1 MPTDLERYQQS
12 AGKFDPDQ
20 AMDTFRRSHMVSG
33 TLLAVAA
40 HVLLVGVFSIGTLR
54 SWLAPPPDDG
64 EVVQADPNAPATQPS
79 TQPLATTQP
88 ARADGAET
96 DNTETGTGNRL
107 DTIKD
112 TEIGREL
119 TTKQAPPD
127 NPFGEGFD
135 LP

>member
-20 AMDTFRRSHMVSG
+20 AMDTFRRSYMVSG

-40 HVLLVGVFSIGTLR
+40 HVLLIGVFSIGTLR
-54 SWLAPPPDDG
+54 NWLAPPPAEG
-64 EVVQADPNAPATQPS
+64 ETAMVDQGPAEPQPS
-79 TQPLATTQP
+79 TQPMATTQP
-88 ARADGAET
+88 ADGAPADT
-96 DNTETGTGNRL
+96 DNPNTGTDNRM
-107 DTIKD
+107 DSIRD
-112 TEIGREL
+112 TEIGKEL